1 MRLFVLFVFSA
12 SLLIARNP
20 AIAQET
26 TLIDSTF
33 LFTPDSVQFF
43 QSLST
48 KDPNR
53 AALLSAIL
61 PGLGQA
67 YNGDY
72 WKIPIIYS
80 GIVVVGHFI
89 NYNHQ
94 WYNSFRTNLIA
105 EVDQDP
111 STLNRFNLVAEG
123 RFLESAL
130 TRNRDAFRRNRDFLM
145 IWAGVLYMLNI
156 AEAHIAAHLKEFQIN
171 EELSLKFEPSIESTP
186 LFSQAFGLSM
196 SLKFN

>member
-1 MRLFVLFVFSA
+1 MRLFVLILISA
-12 SLLIARNP
+12 GMMLWLSP
-20 AIAQET
+20 ANAQEVT
-26 TLIDSTF
+26 IVDSTF
-33 LFTPDSVQFF
+33 LYTPDSVQFF
-43 QSLST
+43 QSISK

-53 AALLSAIL
+53 AALLSAVL

-89 NYNHQ
+89 NYNNR

-105 EVDQDP
+105 EVDQNP
-111 STLNRFNLVAEG
+111 ATINRFNEVAEG

-171 EELSLKFEPSIESTP
+171 DELALKFEPSIESTP
-186 LFSQAFGLSM
+186 LFSQAVGVSM
-196 SLKFN
+196 SLKFK